1 MGTIHLTGHPQGT
14 KCIAN
19 KNRPKEL
26 FVAFLVLFLI
36 GIVKV
41 TDLILFS
48 HRKDEMTNRCNQP
61 IDCQC
66 NDDDHV
72 LHVVCRR
79 ILEIFSHRWF
89 KADVANPND

>member
-14 KCIAN
+14 NCIAN

-48 HRKDEMTNRCNQP
+48 HRKEGCMR
-61 IDCQC
+61 
-66 NDDDHV
+66 
-72 LHVVCRR
+72 
-79 ILEIFSHRWF
+79 
-89 KADVANPND
+89 